1 MAASDKALGEL
12 HGLVARSLTS
22 RLESGEFTA
31 AELGA
36 AISFLKNN
44 NITADATD
52 NVELR
57 ALSDQLAARRR
68 KKVSQSTL
76 DEAAEAFGASMEPL
90 RMVQ

>member
-12 HGLVARSLTS
+12 HGLVARSLTA
-22 RLESGEFTA
+22 RLEGGEFTA

-57 ALSDQLAARRR
+57 ALGDQLAARRR
-68 KKVSQSTL
+68 KKIPQNVL

>member
-1 MAASDKALGEL
+1 MAASDKDLGEL
-12 HGLVARSLTS
+12 HGLVARSLKA

-44 NITADATD
+44 SVTADAT
-52 NVELR
+52 NNAELR
-57 ALSDQLAARRR
+57 NLSDQLSARRR
-68 KKVSQSTL
+68 KKLSQSTL
-76 DEAAEAFGASMEPL
+76 DEAAEAFGASLEPL